1 MISLRWRP
9 RQWVCAT
16 SNQLLR
22 EIAPCLHAS
31 ERARMN
37 WPDVIQVGSRM
48 LGGLIGLV
56 LTLCLCLGA
65 DQAAAEEAIGTVSRI
80 QGDASGTR
88 GTATQPLGA
97 NASVYPNEV
106 VSTGDGTRLEITF
119 KDKTRLSLGEKV
131 KLTLDTY
138 IYNRAAHLGTIKFEV
153 AGAFRFVSGRLSK
166 LAKSDVSVTTPVA
179 NIGIRGT
186 DFWGGPIDDQAL
198 GVFLITGAVS
208 VSNAA
213 GTQILNRT
221 GQGTNVAAPGAA
233 PGPVTFWPAD
243 KVNRALAAVTF
254 R

>member
-1 MISLRWRP
+1 
-9 RQWVCAT
+9 
-16 SNQLLR
+16 
-22 EIAPCLHAS
+22 
-31 ERARMN
+31 
-37 WPDVIQVGSRM
+37 
-48 LGGLIGLV
+48 
-56 LTLCLCLGA
+56 
-65 DQAAAEEAIGTVSRI
+65 
-80 QGDASGTR
+80 
-88 GTATQPLGA
+88 
-97 NASVYPNEV
+97 
-106 VSTGDGTRLEITF
+106 
-119 KDKTRLSLGEKV
+119 
-131 KLTLDTY
+131 
-138 IYNRAAHLGTIKFEV
+138 V

-213 GTQILNRT
+213 GTQILNRP

-233 PGPVTFWPAD
+233 PGPVTFWPAG